1 MTAMIDAS
9 TQSAQTRPAG
19 SAEDPLVGYQEM
31 AQRAGV
37 TPATLRRYRRLRQLP
52 APDDASVPSQP
63 RWRRSTFES
72 WLATRPSSTL
82 RTRATPR
89 PPGDVDVEAN
99 VEPNPNP
106 NPEPEPEPEPE
117 PAEPSTPPEPSEP
130 SEPLNETYIEILRL
144 VAGSGSV
151 DTTDLRAALSPP
163 PPVGDGRNRAHRVW
177 RARQLELFEALHE
190 LEMRGLLDDT
200 RDLSTGQNQVFLTPA
215 GRALAARLQDIP
227 RPEQQELYDSSAS
240 SPV

>member
-1 MTAMIDAS
+1 MIDAS
-9 TQSAQTRPAG
+9 THSTQTLPAG

-72 WLATRPSSTL
+72 WLETRPRSTL

-89 PPGDVDVEAN
+89 PPGDVDG
-99 VEPNPNP
+99 EPNPQP
-106 NPEPEPEPEPE
+106 QPQPQ
-117 PAEPSTPPEPSEP
+117 PAKPTTPPELSE
-130 SEPLNETYIEILRL
+130 SLNETYIEILRL
-144 VAGSGSV
+144 VVVSGSV

-190 LEMRGLLDDT
+190 LGKRGLLDRT
-200 RDLSTGQNQVFLTPA
+200 RGPGTGQEQVFLTPA
-215 GRALAARLQDIP
+215 GRALAARLRDVP
-227 RPEQQELYDSSAS
+227 RPEQPGLYGSSTSFPA
-240 SPV
+240 